1 MRIWLKDPES
11 TIIRIQAG
19 DDELRNE
26 FIRESL
32 PFVRHAVFKVT
43 RDFYAEK
50 SEDFSVA
57 LEAYNRSI
65 DRFKTEKKVPFE
77 PFARIII
84 RNSVLNRIRSEYKS
98 SREQSMTDTQNDQGE
113 DVSRSI
119 PGSDGR
125 ETQRNLEFEEAMAE
139 TESKL
144 QMFGLTLRG
153 LPDRIPKHADTR
165 RLCIK
170 AARILSEPDLQ
181 KQMNSSR
188 KLPVKAL
195 SQRTGIPVKTI
206 EKNRAAIILYEA
218 LLSCGPDSIRYYAKA
233 FEEGK

>member
-50 SEDFSVA
+50 SEEFSVA
-57 LEAYNRSI
+57 LEAFNRSI
-65 DRFKTEKKVPFE
+65 DRFKAERKIPFE
-77 PFARIII
+77 PYARIII
-84 RNSVLNRIRSEYKS
+84 RNCVLNRIRSEMKS

-144 QMFGLTLRG
+144 QLFGLTLRG
-153 LPDRIPKHADTR
+153 LSNRIPSHADTR

-170 AARILSEPDLQ
+170 AARVLSESDLQ
-181 KQMNSSR
+181 AQMNNTR
-188 KLPVKAL
+188 KLPVKEI
-195 SQRTGIPVKTI
+195 SQRTGIPIKTV
-206 EKNRAAIILYEA
+206 EKNRASIILYEA

>member
-1 MRIWLKDPES
+1 MRVWLENPES
-11 TIIRIQAG
+11 TIVRIQAG
-19 DDELRNE
+19 DEELRND

-50 SEDFSVA
+50 SESFSVA
-57 LEAYNRSI
+57 LEAFNRSI
-65 DRFKTEKKVPFE
+65 DCFRPEKQIPFE

-84 RNSVLNRIRSEYKS
+84 RNSVLNRIRTEG
-98 SREQSMTDTQNDQGE
+98 RTRCEMSMTEIQNDEGE
-113 DVSRSI
+113 CVSRI
-119 PGSDGR
+119 VQGSDGR
-125 ETQRNLEFEEAMAE
+125 EEQRNLEFEDAMAE

-144 QMFGLTLRG
+144 QFFGLTLRG
-153 LPDRIPKHADTR
+153 LEDRVPKHADTR
-165 RLCIK
+165 RLCIR
-170 AARILSEPDLQ
+170 AARILGKPDLQ
-181 KQMNSSR
+181 DQMNETR

-195 SQRTGIPVKTI
+195 SQRSGIPVKTI

-233 FEEGK
+233 FEEGR